1 MIKKIFS
8 NTFVN
13 LGFIIAIGA
22 FVLWLVL
29 KDDPDVILN
38 TIASADPW
46 ILLLALFLV
55 FVWQFMVGLCLKV
68 LTNITHPEYRAS
80 QGLLNSFVA
89 SLFHG
94 LTPSAS
100 GGQIAQIYVYKKQ
113 GVDIG
118 DSGSVLWLEFI
129 IYQSVLTLVSLFFI
143 IIKFPYFY
151 SNFSNLFAIVII
163 GFALNTAIIFFIY
176 GLAKFKRLHEWI
188 KNKGVYLGHRVH
200 LVKDPEKTIASIE
213 VQLEKFRSEAEKL
226 RHNKG
231 VIIKCGLL
239 CVIRLLV
246 YYAIPYVVFLA
257 LGVPLSFELFLNSI
271 AMGSFVSIATGLIP
285 IPGASGGAE
294 AIFVLMFGNLFGAN
308 IVSGAMLL
316 WRFLTFYLVM
326 FIGAGCFAYLRLKR

>member
-13 LGFIIAIGA
+13 LGLILAIGA
-22 FVLWLVL
+22 LVLWLVL
-29 KDDPDVILN
+29 KDDPQTVLAS
-38 TIASADPW
+38 IASADPML
-46 ILLLALFLV
+46 ILVALLAVFL
-55 FVWQFMVGLCLKV
+55 WQFMVGLCLKV
-68 LTNITHPEYRAS
+68 LTNITHPEYKAS

-118 DSGSVLWLEFI
+118 DAGSVLWLEFI

-143 IIKFPYFY
+143 VVKFPFFY
-151 SNFSNLFAIVII
+151 HNYSNLFLIVII
-163 GFALNTAIIFFIY
+163 GFVLNTAIIFFIY
-176 GLAKFKRLHEWI
+176 GLAKFKRLHDWI
-188 KNKGVYLGHRVH
+188 KNKGVYLGYKIH
-200 LVKDPEKTIASIE
+200 LVKDPEKTIERIE
-213 VQLEKFRSEAEKL
+213 VQLEKFRCESQKL
-226 RHNKG
+226 GHNKG
-231 VIIKCGLL
+231 VIIKCALL
-239 CVIRLLV
+239 CVLRLLL
-246 YYAIPYVVFLA
+246 YYVVPYIVFLA
-257 LGVPLSFELFLNSI
+257 LGVPFSWDMFLNAI

-294 AIFVLMFGNLFGAN
+294 AIFILMFGNLFGAEL
-308 IVSGAMLL
+308 ISGAMLL

-326 FIGAGCFAYLRLKR
+326 FIGAICFAYLRLKR